1 MKRLPLIA
9 TFLLFLLLCASLAW
23 WGLQLFKPAP
33 RQVAA
38 PPLTLTSQVSPEAGA
53 ALFGGAGQRAA
64 VAANYQLQ
72 GVILSGTPSESV
84 AIISAGGNP
93 PKAFL
98 VDKEIEPGISLQEVH
113 RGYVLLSDGG
123 VSRRLELPAREV
135 GQLGSAQSAPVGNS
149 AGAAA
154 PALPNRPAAPA
165 SGRTPGAS
173 GPVISPRANAAM
185 PPSTSVSPSQSQG
198 RQGNQGSATGAAL
211 PQPQQASQSQQ
222 IPQTPQTSMPPQQT
236 QPVTQPYQALPL
248 QQGQQGQQ
256 PYQVAPSAQT
266 QPSTPLPPPASPANG
281 SGTSGLPAQS
291 VSGAGATPSG
301 WSGGSYAL
309 PALPPTP
316 GVPGQPGLSAD
327 STSGTTSSASSEP
340 GPLISR

>member
-135 GQLGSAQSAPVGNS
+135 GQLGSAQSAPVGNP

-165 SGRTPGAS
+165 NGRTPGAS

-211 PQPQQASQSQQ
+211 PQPQQASQSRQ

-236 QPVTQPYQALPL
+236 QPVTQPYQ
-248 QQGQQGQQ
+248 
-256 PYQVAPSAQT
+256 VSPSAQT

-316 GVPGQPGLSAD
+316 GVPGQPGLSGD
-327 STSGTTSSASSEP
+327 STSGTTSSSSSEP